1 MLIHN
6 GANAMQSIQDYCGPN
21 WQIFFMDSALYD
33 ETNPNQLS
41 DLNFDPSDID
51 QLLSRTRA
59 VTQATTNIVNGVLVF
74 SHASSV
80 VSCRQNGLP
89 VQNIMQGSTPLYI
102 VPPINVKAGGG
113 RTQLTL
119 AERLTILNDDNVGT
133 SFPLNAQVQTLTF
146 DCVPQHIKYVEIEF
160 GAQIPT
166 FDISTNSVNDGVV
179 QHTKTLV
186 GTSRYEINNSR
197 NDIGQVILTFAAS
210 QTIFEVRAIRFYTDT
225 VIATTNASFEYAVV
239 RPVTWNATITGANAP
254 APYFVV
260 TCGGPMSSAELRT
273 NRQAYK
279 PNDIVSLM
287 HLQLKPQILDI

>member
-21 WQIFFMDSALYD
+21 WQIFYIDSALYD
-33 ETNPNQLS
+33 ESNPSQLS

-89 VQNIMQGSTPLYI
+89 AQNIMQGSTPLYI

-119 AERLTILNDDNVGT
+119 AERLAVLNDDNVGT

-166 FDISTNSVNDGVV
+166 FDISTNSLNDGVV

-186 GTSRYEINNSR
+186 GTGRYEINNSR
-197 NDIGQVILTFAAS
+197 NDIGQVILSFAAS
-210 QTIFEVRAIRFYTDT
+210 QTIFEVRAIRFYTDS
-225 VIATTNASFEYAVV
+225 VIDTTNASFEYAVV
-239 RPVTWNATITGANAP
+239 RPVTWNTAITGANAP